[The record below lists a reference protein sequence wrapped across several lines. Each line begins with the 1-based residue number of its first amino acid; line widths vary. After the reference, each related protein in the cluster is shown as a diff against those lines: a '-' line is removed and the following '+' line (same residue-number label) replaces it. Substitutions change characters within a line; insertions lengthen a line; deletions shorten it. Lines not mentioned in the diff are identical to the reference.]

1 MDTSSDTSNFEAK
14 KPMRPCPRCP
24 HRLSDLWAHETT
36 PEPEQPTSEALE
48 TGPLNKDDGNGDE
61 SSSTTVGDQVDQKL
75 TSRLPPDYPDTASE
89 QSHSPKDP
97 EDEQGSNVS
106 ENGSSEYHELGSD
119 DENQSSDDHETYE
132 DYKTAKEYQS
142 DEEHLLGVHLRGGG
156 PEDAC
161 EFCKLFPPGSKCP
174 LCAPTP
180 PYAKKNLEEDSEVK
194 MRGGGEEDRSST
206 DFVCRPAWY
215 TCFCGQNHALPGQ
228 GEKIDGEEQEE
239 LSKAEGGDEVEK
251 EMTANDGVMEET
263 FEDGH
268 WILWKLCDRCEE
280 INRLELAGEFDD
292 PRLWKLRAEAM
303 EYAEADEQD
312 SGQFEE
318 WKQFVEDA
326 LPLSQPEQASEGAT
340 VSKPLSTV
348 AEEEEK

>member
-1 MDTSSDTSNFEAK
+1 
-14 KPMRPCPRCP
+14 
-24 HRLSDLWAHETT
+24 
-36 PEPEQPTSEALE
+36 
-48 TGPLNKDDGNGDE
+48 
-61 SSSTTVGDQVDQKL
+61 
-75 TSRLPPDYPDTASE
+75 
-89 QSHSPKDP
+89 
-97 EDEQGSNVS
+97 
-106 ENGSSEYHELGSD
+106 
-119 DENQSSDDHETYE
+119 
-132 DYKTAKEYQS
+132 
-142 DEEHLLGVHLRGGG
+142 
-156 PEDAC
+156 
-161 EFCKLFPPGSKCP
+161 
-174 LCAPTP
+174 
-180 PYAKKNLEEDSEVK
+180 